1 MAGPKDPPA
10 LALEGI
16 GRRFGDTAA
25 LSGVSLTLEAGEIV
39 CLVGRSGCGKS
50 SLLRL
55 IAGVDQPDE
64 GRILLNGTEVAGP
77 RRFVEPEERNVGFM
91 FQDYALF
98 PHLTVEAN
106 IGFGLKALPHV
117 EARTRIAE
125 VIARV
130 GIGALADRFPHTL
143 SGGEQQRVA
152 LARALA
158 PRPVVLLMDEP
169 FSNLDRG
176 LRETLRA
183 ETLAHLRALGT
194 TAIMVTHDPEEA
206 LSAGDRVALMRKGR
220 IVQAGTGYDIYD
232 RPVSL
237 YAAEFLSPGSRVEGV
252 CRQGRI
258 ETPLGTYPAPAGSR
272 EGEQAVLFIR
282 PQALSFGARGE
293 GVAARIVDRTFLG
306 EREQFTLAVEGLAEP
321 LKLYAS
327 DRPAGAVGDVVHV
340 IVNGQAVL
348 VFAHSDVNRDLIS

>member
-1 MAGPKDPPA
+1 MAGPDDPPA
-10 LALEGI
+10 LALENI

-25 LSGVSLTLEAGEIV
+25 LSGVSLALDAGEVV

-64 GRILLNGTEVAGP
+64 GRILLNGAEVAGP
-77 RRFVEPEERNVGFM
+77 GRFVEPEERNVGFM

-106 IGFGLKALPHV
+106 IGFGLKALPRAD
-117 EARTRIAE
+117 ARARVAE
-125 VIARV
+125 VIERV
-130 GIGALADRFPHTL
+130 GIGALTGRFPHTL

-176 LRETLRA
+176 LREALRV

-237 YAAEFLSPGSRVEGV
+237 YAAEFLSPGSRVEGL

-272 EGEQAVLFIR
+272 EGDRVVLFIR
-282 PQALSFGARGE
+282 PQALSFAPQGE
-293 GVAARIVDRTFLG
+293 GVEARIVNRAFMG
-306 EREQFTLAVEGLAEP
+306 EREQFTLAVNGVAET

-327 DRPAGAVGDVVHV
+327 DRPHGAIGDCVHI
-340 IVNGQAVL
+340 IVNPDAT
-348 VFAHSDVNRDLIS
+348 LIFPHADTKCDS

>member
-1 MAGPKDPPA
+1 MAGPDDPPA
-10 LALEGI
+10 LALENI

-25 LSGVSLTLEAGEIV
+25 LSGVSLALDAGEVV

-64 GRILLNGTEVAGP
+64 GRILLNGAEVAGP
-77 RRFVEPEERNVGFM
+77 GRFVEPEERNVGFM

-106 IGFGLKALPHV
+106 IGFGLKALPRAD
-117 EARTRIAE
+117 ARARVAE
-125 VIARV
+125 VIERV
-130 GIGALADRFPHTL
+130 GIGALAGRFPHTL

-176 LRETLRA
+176 LREALRV

-237 YAAEFLSPGSRVEGV
+237 YAAEFLSPGSRVEGL

-272 EGEQAVLFIR
+272 EGDRVVLFIR
-282 PQALSFGARGE
+282 PQALSFAPQGE
-293 GVAARIVDRTFLG
+293 GVEARIVNRAFMG
-306 EREQFTLAVEGLAEP
+306 EREQFTLAVNGVAET

-327 DRPAGAVGDVVHV
+327 DRPHGAIGDWVHI
-340 IVNGQAVL
+340 IVNPGAT
-348 VFAHSDVNRDLIS
+348 LIFPHADTKCDS